1 MSTDTEERLNKFLK
15 YGGAGL
21 AALLILGLF
30 AWRLDVAHRRAEAAE
45 NQLAQLSQGT
55 SKPKAAPIVRT
66 LKSSAEE
73 DSETRAKL
81 IGRWVHH
88 GVYDGKDS
96 TRTFIFN
103 QNGDGEYLLQY
114 ANSPNSSIISESGPW
129 GVRGDIFYIEV
140 KSKDM
145 ETYYLRI
152 IRITPEKLVTR
163 NHFGTERVYDR
174 VK

>member
-1 MSTDTEERLNKFLK
+1 MNLDPEERMNKILK

-21 AALLILGLF
+21 ASLLILGVF
-30 AWRLDVAHRRAEAAE
+30 AWRLDVAQRRAEVAE
-45 NQLAQLSQGT
+45 NELARLRQEP

-88 GVYDGKDS
+88 GVYNGKDS

-103 QNGDGEYLLQY
+103 QNGVGEYLLQY
-114 ANSPNSSIISESGPW
+114 ANSPNSQIITRSGPW
-129 GVRGDIFYIEV
+129 GVRGDIFYIEA
-140 KSKDM
+140 KAKDI

-152 IRITPEKLVTR
+152 IRITPEKLVAR
-163 NHFGTERVYDR
+163 NHLGTERAYDR

>member
-1 MSTDTEERLNKFLK
+1 MHKILK

-21 AALLILGLF
+21 AALLILGVF
-30 AWRLDVAHRRAEAAE
+30 AWRLEVAQRRAEAAE
-45 NQLAQLSQGT
+45 SELAQLSQGP
-55 SKPKAAPIVRT
+55 SKPKAAPIVRM

-103 QNGDGEYLLQY
+103 QNGVGEYLLQY
-114 ANSPNSSIISESGPW
+114 ANSPNSHIIARSGPW

-140 KSKDM
+140 KAKDI

-163 NHFGTERVYDR
+163 NHLGTERVFDR